1 MIFGGNWK
9 AKPVTRNEETMSPAT
24 PIASGEILDSVY
36 DVSAQD
42 FEDKVMRA
50 SLNAP
55 VIVDFWAPWCGPCK
69 QLMPVLERLVRETKG
84 EVLLAKVN
92 IDENQQLAAMLRIQS
107 VPTVYAFYQAQPI
120 DAFQGN
126 LPESQLREF
135 IGALV
140 KMARNNRPD
149 SIDVPKALEAAAL
162 ALAQG
167 DIAGAQSVYI
177 DILQQDPDNAPA
189 FVGMV
194 RCFLAAG
201 DIEQAEGMIA
211 NAPDSIAK
219 DRNFAEA
226 KSAIEIARKAP
237 VGATAELEAKVAANP
252 KDHQAR
258 IDLALALYA
267 AGNKEAATDHL
278 LESIA
283 IDRKWNEEAA
293 RKELLKLFEAMGHAD
308 PVTIEARKKLS
319 SILFS

>member
-42 FEDKVMRA
+42 FEEKVMRA

-135 IGALV
+135 ITALV

-211 NAPDSIAK
+211 NAPASIAK

-283 IDRKWNEEAA
+283 IDRKWNEGAA
-293 RKELLKLFEAMGHAD
+293 RKELLKLFEAMGQAD

>member
-9 AKPVTRNEETMSPAT
+9 AKPVRGTDEKTTQAALPG
-24 PIASGEILDSVY
+24 PGGPFDPVY
-36 DVSAQD
+36 DVSTQD

-50 SLNAP
+50 SLEAP

-69 QLMPVLERLVRETKG
+69 QLMPVLERLVRETNG

-135 IGALV
+135 IGVLV

-149 SIDVPKALEAAAL
+149 AIDIPKALEAAAQ

-167 DIAGAQSVYI
+167 EIAAAQSVYI
-177 DILQQDPDNAPA
+177 DIFQQDPDNVAA

-201 DIEQAEGMIA
+201 EIEQAEGMIA
-211 NAPDSIAK
+211 NAPESIAR

-226 KSAIEIARKAP
+226 KSALEIARKAP
-237 VGATAELEAKVAANP
+237 VGATAELEARVAANP

-267 AGNKEAATDHL
+267 AGSKEAATDRL

>member
-42 FEDKVMRA
+42 FEEKVMRA

-135 IGALV
+135 ITALV

-211 NAPDSIAK
+211 NAPASIAK

-267 AGNKEAATDHL
+267 AGNKEAATDQL

-293 RKELLKLFEAMGHAD
+293 RKELLKLFEAMGHVD